1 MDDLDTQVT
10 TQNAATPKRT
20 ILNLLVGFIVGLAG
34 GLVGLGGAEL
44 RLPYLAGTLRLP
56 LKTAIPVN
64 LAVSL
69 ITLLAALPTRLYTLN
84 TASLVPFLIET
95 SALGLGAVLG
105 AYAGVSVLR
114 RLSPV
119 ALHRAVFVLLLALG
133 LVMIGESVV
142 SFTPA
147 GLLRNP
153 MILRVISGLV
163 LGLLIGAI
171 SGVLGVAGGEVIIP
185 TLILGFGAPI
195 KVAGSLSQM
204 VSIPTVLTGFLRH
217 YRAGSLNDREIAVWL
232 ILPMGLGAIAG
243 GIAGGLLSSLAPSTF
258 LKAVLG
264 VILIASSVKVFVKKP

>member
-1 MDDLDTQVT
+1 M
-10 TQNAATPKRT
+10 
-20 ILNLLVGFIVGLAG
+20 
-34 GLVGLGGAEL
+34 
-44 RLPYLAGTLRLP
+44 
-56 LKTAIPVN
+56 
-64 LAVSL
+64 
-69 ITLLAALPTRLYTLN
+69 
-84 TASLVPFLIET
+84 
-95 SALGLGAVLG
+95 
-105 AYAGVSVLR
+105 
-114 RLSPV
+114 
-119 ALHRAVFVLLLALG
+119 
-133 LVMIGESVV
+133 